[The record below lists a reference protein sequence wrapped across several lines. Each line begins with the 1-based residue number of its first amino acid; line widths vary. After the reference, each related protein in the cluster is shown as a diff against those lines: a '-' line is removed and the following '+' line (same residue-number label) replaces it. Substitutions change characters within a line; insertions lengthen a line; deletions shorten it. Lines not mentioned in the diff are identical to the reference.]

1 MLRTSIL
8 LIFILSLAACS
19 SLLNSTSDTQVV
31 HIVLVWLKEPQN
43 EQHVQKIIEA
53 TQQLK
58 EIKELKQLRV
68 GESISSDRKIVDDS
82 FDIGI
87 YMIFDDTKAMNRYLI
102 HPKHKETVKNIIKP
116 LSKKIRVHDFDS
128 L

>member
-31 HIVLVWLKEPQN
+31 HIVLVWLKEPHN

-102 HPKHKETVKNIIKP
+102 HPKHKEKVKNIIKP